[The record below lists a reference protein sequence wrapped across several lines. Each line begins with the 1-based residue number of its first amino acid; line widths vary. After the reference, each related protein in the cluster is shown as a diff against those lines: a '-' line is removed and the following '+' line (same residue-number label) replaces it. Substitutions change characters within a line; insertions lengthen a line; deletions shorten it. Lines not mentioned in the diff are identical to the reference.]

1 MILLLSYFRKI
12 FYLLYSLLLKRKLCQ
27 CMNYYL
33 HSNLLVKRNIQV
45 VKQVLLRLHLILL
58 ITV

>member
-27 CMNYYL
+27 CMNYCL
-33 HSNLLVKRNIQV
+33 HFNLLVKRNIQV
-45 VKQVLLRLHLILL
+45 VKQVSLRLHLILL